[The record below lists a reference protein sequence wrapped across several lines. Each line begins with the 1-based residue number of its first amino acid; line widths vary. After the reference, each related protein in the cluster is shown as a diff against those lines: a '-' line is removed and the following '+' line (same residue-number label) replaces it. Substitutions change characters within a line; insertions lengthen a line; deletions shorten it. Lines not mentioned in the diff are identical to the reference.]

1 MLVVGLLRDA
11 IEAALGILLF
21 VLFHRAPEAVGI
33 FVRAVAEDVIKEI
46 KTHNWN
52 LLIIN
57 EMQSSIDLVRTYS
70 LNQHSDYNCPHE
82 GNPKGVFRNFRK
94 FKSLVFGKIILTVD
108 KNKGKCTESASK
120 GLKMM
125 DEFIRK
131 KYCIDTLED
140 IKRHWIA
147 LSQGDVSI
155 SCQDSKHAWFGDL
168 SWGWED
174 IKKRIKKKVF
184 QYFPINVRDCERRKE
199 ICTELSFLLPK
210 TLMTQ
215 MFLPVLLNSYFTNY
229 RHIQQVSEK
238 KIGTA
243 FVLLSKMER
252 AAN

>member
-1 MLVVGLLRDA
+1 MSQQTPFGALVKEVYKKRVQAGNGPIQAAIIFIEKHLTVLPRNEELLAFDKSLYEVREVVSPFAGAFCHRRGFLRWMLVVGLLRDA

-120 GLKMM
+120 
-125 DEFIRK
+125 R
-131 KYCIDTLED
+131 
-140 IKRHWIA
+140 
-147 LSQGDVSI
+147 
-155 SCQDSKHAWFGDL
+155 
-168 SWGWED
+168 
-174 IKKRIKKKVF
+174 
-184 QYFPINVRDCERRKE
+184 
-199 ICTELSFLLPK
+199 TE
-210 TLMTQ
+210 
-215 MFLPVLLNSYFTNY
+215 ND
-229 RHIQQVSEK
+229 
-238 KIGTA
+238 G
-243 FVLLSKMER
+243 
-252 AAN
+252 